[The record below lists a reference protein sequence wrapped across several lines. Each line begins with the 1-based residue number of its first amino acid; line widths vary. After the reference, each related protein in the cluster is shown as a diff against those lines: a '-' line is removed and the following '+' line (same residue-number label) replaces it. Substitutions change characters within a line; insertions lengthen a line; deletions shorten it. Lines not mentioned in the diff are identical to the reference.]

1 MTDPLEAFAK
11 KPVIKNRTP
20 PMPTTHAFAPLPKEG
35 RPAVV
40 PSLSTRSYQINTL
53 VEPSYGHLFEQLR
66 LHYSQTERRKLR
78 GSDILERAILAL
90 RRESGI

>member
-1 MTDPLEAFAK
+1 MTDPLESFAK
-11 KPVIKNRTP
+11 KPKNRTP
-20 PMPTTHAFAPLPKEG
+20 PLPANIALGAFPKEG

-40 PSLSTRSYQINTL
+40 ASLSTRTYQINTL

-66 LHYSQTERRKLR
+66 LHYSQAERRKLR

-90 RRESGI
+90 RREAGL